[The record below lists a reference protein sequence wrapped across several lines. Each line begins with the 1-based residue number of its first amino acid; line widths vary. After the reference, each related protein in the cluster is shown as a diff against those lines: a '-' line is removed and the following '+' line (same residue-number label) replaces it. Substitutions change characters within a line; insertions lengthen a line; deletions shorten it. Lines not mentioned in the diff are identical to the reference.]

1 MNKMIR
7 TIVILAATLFVPLTM
22 AAENY
27 VIEQGYFEDATN
39 ALSIDQVKTQSF
51 TKYQDILTRGYSH
64 STFWVKLK
72 IKGGDAGDTLILRLR
87 PSYTDEVEL
96 FDPLDAISGT
106 KTKRRMT
113 GDMYPWSKDEYQS
126 LNLNFKIK
134 QVAVDRD
141 IYLRV
146 KSAHTYMLHAEALD
160 MSGAQASDKKLELI
174 YFSYLAFLLILFIWL
189 LSAWALNREK
199 VLGLFAL
206 TQLVA
211 IFYAASM
218 FGFSRVILDQVFSP
232 YVLNSLTNYLIIT
245 YVAIALYAH
254 TNLLDEYQL
263 KRYFKWGLWLFIGIS
278 IYSGVLITLGRV
290 TDGLQL
296 NATSLLI
303 ATLFI
308 AVTTY
313 WGFLPEGVQPKRAI
327 LPKLYIRVY
336 YTLLLVVLVVTLLP
350 MMGVIK
356 AVEFSLHALFT
367 HGLLS
372 GLMLFSLLQYR
383 VKTINQMQME
393 RILFESSKAEQEKIR
408 REDQG
413 RLIGMLTHEL
423 KNSLAV
429 VDLAA
434 SSITSKLKGDSS
446 TVDKNLVYISK
457 AIDDINLVIARCID
471 VDRLDQ
477 EKLHVAMQSVNL
489 ADFFQELA
497 TEFHDRPRVHWDCD
511 IPILV
516 NIDPEL
522 LKVVVLNL
530 IDNAM
535 KYAQVDSDIFV
546 KTATD
551 AMQTSISMTN
561 QVGYSGFPDEA
572 KLFGKYYRAEKAQKD
587 RGTGLG
593 LWLSRSIAR
602 LMGAELSY
610 ERVGESVIF
619 SIVWTH
625 DEK

>member
-87 PSYTDEVEL
+87 PSYTNEVEL

>member
-1 MNKMIR
+1 MIR

-87 PSYTDEVEL
+87 PSYTNEVEL

>member
-7 TIVILAATLFVPLTM
+7 TIVILAATLFAPLTM